1 MNQINAPQQRKTSFK
16 GDVLRLASGTS
27 AAAFITIL
35 ATPILT
41 RLFAPEAFGVAA
53 LFAAVTGVIGV
64 LVCLRYELSIV
75 LPDNDREAANLLA
88 VSLVFSVVIA
98 LATVPLI
105 WYGGPQ
111 LLTWA
116 NLTELIPYL
125 WLVPVMLLIHGLFLG
140 LNYWNTRTRH
150 FTRLSIARVT
160 GATATAAG
168 GLGAGFAGQ
177 ATGGALIAAQVGGQA
192 VATTVLGAQIWR
204 DNGRYILSSLTWREM
219 WAGIK
224 RHRRFPIYST
234 WTALFNSASL
244 QFAPLLLVSLYGAA
258 VAGFYA
264 LTLRVLSMPASLI
277 GGAVGNVFF
286 SRAPQAHR
294 DGKLPALVE
303 SIHGRLGI
311 LGIPPMILLLFFGPD
326 LFAFVFGEQWYKA
339 GQYAQWMAPWLY
351 LQFQWSP
358 LSTIV
363 SVLELQREALISQ
376 AMTLLFRVGSLLICA
391 WLDTTADVAVLAFA
405 IVSAIV
411 YLSRQLWFM
420 RRAGIR
426 LLTVIVRDGLRI
438 LAFSALIAPLSFI
451 IG

>member
-1 MNQINAPQQRKTSFK
+1 MSPPPEPQQRKSSFK
-16 GDVLRLASGTS
+16 GDVLRLVSGTS
-27 AAAFITIL
+27 VAALITIL
-35 ATPILT
+35 VTPILT
-41 RLFAPEAFGVAA
+41 RLYAPEAFGVAA
-53 LFAAVTGVIGV
+53 LFAAVNGVIGV

-75 LPDNDREAANLLA
+75 LPDTDREAANLLA
-88 VSLVFSVVIA
+88 VSLVFAVLIS
-98 LATVPLI
+98 LSTVPLI

-116 NLTELIPYL
+116 NLQELIPYL
-125 WLVPVMLLIHGLFLG
+125 WLLPVMLLIYGLFLG

-160 GATATAAG
+160 GATSTAAG
-168 GLGAGFAGQ
+168 GLGAGFAGE
-177 ATGGALIAAQVGGQA
+177 ATGGALITAQVGGQA

-204 DNGRYILSSLTWREM
+204 DNGRYILNSLTWREM
-219 WAGIK
+219 WAGVK

-244 QFAPLLLVSLYGAA
+244 QFAPLVLVSIYGVA

-264 LTLRVLSMPASLI
+264 ITLRVLSIPASLI

-326 LFAFVFGEQWYKA
+326 LFASVFGEQWHKA
-339 GQYAQWMAPWLY
+339 GHYAQWMAPWLY

-376 AMTLLFRVGSLLICA
+376 VLTLLARVSSLLVCA
-391 WLDTTADVAVLAFA
+391 WLDTTADVAVMVFA
-405 IVSAIV
+405 IVSAVV

-420 RRAGIR
+420 KRVGIGLQAVLMRDLARIAGF
-426 LLTVIVRDGLRI
+426 
-438 LAFSALIAPLSFI
+438 AALITPLWLV